1 MGRDALTDRCGGGGG
16 ATKPDGGGS
25 ITNAGRLGGGGEVD
39 VLVVGFG
46 MGRGHVVRAVGGGGG
61 GDITAAL

>member
-1 MGRDALTDRCGGGGG
+1 MNALADRCGGG
-16 ATKPDGGGS
+16 GGGS

-39 VLVVGFG
+39 ALVVGFG
-46 MGRGHVVRAVGGGGG
+46 MGRGHVVRAAGGGGG